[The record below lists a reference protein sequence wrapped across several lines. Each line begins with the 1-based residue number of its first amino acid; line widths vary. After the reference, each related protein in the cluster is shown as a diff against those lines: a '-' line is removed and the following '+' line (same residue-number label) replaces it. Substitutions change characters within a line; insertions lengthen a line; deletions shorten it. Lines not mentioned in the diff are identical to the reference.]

1 MPNLCLNPR
10 AAAKDPH
17 EFVKKLAANMELLSF
32 SPPDHHRIPTT
43 HIPRE
48 LTTCKRVWVRVDR
61 LKRPLE
67 APYAGPFEVVKR
79 QDKFFTLRYSSG
91 KTENVSLHRLKP
103 VIEVQKTDSD
113 RKEDL
118 IKRTPLVARENDST
132 NDLPNLPKE
141 ETNADSSDNIPLAN
155 HEKFAKRI
163 PYI

>member
-1 MPNLCLNPR
+1 MVTGSELLVPNLCLNPR

-17 EFVKKLAANMELLSF
+17 EFVKKLAANMELVSF

-67 APYAGPFEVVKR
+67 APYVEPFEVVKR

-103 VIEVQKTDSD
+103 V
-113 RKEDL
+113 
-118 IKRTPLVARENDST
+118 
-132 NDLPNLPKE
+132 
-141 ETNADSSDNIPLAN
+141 
-155 HEKFAKRI
+155 KFKKQTMTAKKI
-163 PYI
+163 